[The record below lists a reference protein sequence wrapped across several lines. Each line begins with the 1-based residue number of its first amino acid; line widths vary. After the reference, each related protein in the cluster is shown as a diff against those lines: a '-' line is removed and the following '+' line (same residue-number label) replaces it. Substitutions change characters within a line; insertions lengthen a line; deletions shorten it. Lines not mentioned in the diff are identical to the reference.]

1 MKNLFLICCSLL
13 FLGTL
18 KAQTFSV
25 THTDTIPDNNTTVVF
40 DVVVSGLPSVIDTN
54 FGLETACLN
63 MYHTYCSDMEVQLQ
77 APDGTTI
84 CCFQASAA
92 GTITFSI
99 PASKEPGRPLRKEQ
113 HLLPARSKAKAR
125 WATSTMAKIRMEL
138 GTCSAATWPAQ
149 TSGF

>member
-13 FLGTL
+13 FLGAL

-84 CCFQASAA
+84 LLFSGIGGGDDNFFNTCLE
-92 GTITFSI
+92 GT
-99 PASKEPGRPLRKEQ
+99 G
-113 HLLPARSKAKAR
+113 
-125 WATSTMAKIRMEL
+125 
-138 GTCSAATWPAQ
+138 
-149 TSGF
+149 